1 MYDPGRQSS
10 GGNKMHPGAQ
20 LSRRERAAME
30 RMLALEHGGAPPIA
44 MPPPELLPRRPPSFV
59 DPTPREPPAVVPTV
73 LTQLEALHKLM
84 PRLANLPYVSSANV
98 NKSVVPVIALTAEVA
113 SGSSAGVARSF
124 GPWRSERALSFSCP
138 FDTTA
143 DTSSENTFSA
153 AAKPAGAKLGAALKK
168 GGLVSKLSFPMKKKK

>member
-59 DPTPREPPAVVPTV
+59 DF
-73 LTQLEALHKLM
+73 LYQFLEK
-84 PRLANLPYVSSANV
+84 R
-98 NKSVVPVIALTAEVA
+98 
-113 SGSSAGVARSF
+113 
-124 GPWRSERALSFSCP
+124 
-138 FDTTA
+138 
-143 DTSSENTFSA
+143 
-153 AAKPAGAKLGAALKK
+153 
-168 GGLVSKLSFPMKKKK
+168 